1 MARAKSDAQAERLY
15 QGELIKRLKREFPGC
30 IILKNDSGYLQ
41 GIPDLTIL
49 YEDRW
54 ATLEVKA
61 SEESVDQ
68 PNQEYYVE
76 KMNAMSYSA
85 FIYPEIEEE
94 VLNGL
99 EQALLARRPAR
110 LSERQ

>member
-1 MARAKSDAQAERLY
+1 MARAKSDAQVERLY

-49 YEDRW
+49 YMDRW

-61 SEESVDQ
+61 SEESDVQ

-99 EQALLARRPAR
+99 EQAFLARRPAR